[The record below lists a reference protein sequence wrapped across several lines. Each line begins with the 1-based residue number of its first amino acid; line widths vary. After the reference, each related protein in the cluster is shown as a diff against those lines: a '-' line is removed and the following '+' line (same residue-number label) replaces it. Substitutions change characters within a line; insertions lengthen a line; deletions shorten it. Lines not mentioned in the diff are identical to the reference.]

1 MSPGFGGKQMG
12 LGEWSGRLCCTAFLL
27 AVVTLSVSS
36 RHAAASDSSIAI
48 IDRIP
53 RVLVLY
59 PYDERIA
66 ATTAAGE
73 ALRSRLL
80 EATNGKIDLFSE
92 FLDLSRFPEGDH
104 VARMA
109 RYLGEKYAPRRPD
122 VVVALGKE
130 SASFVTANRGT
141 IAPGAKIVAAGF
153 GTATAEKISLPDD
166 VIGAFTTFD
175 ILKTAEMA
183 RSLQPDAR
191 HLYILGGS
199 SDFDRGWLTTA
210 RAALEQFS
218 KSYET
223 TYLEDLT
230 IDEFVERASRVP
242 PDSII
247 LALTVFKDRKGRNF
261 IPRDAIGQIAATA
274 GAPVYG
280 PYETYIDRGVVGGN
294 TVTFE
299 ALGRTVGDLVIDAI
313 AGKPVSDLEAP
324 QTYIADA
331 RQLQRW
337 GLAEKDLPPGTVQM
351 HRDKSLWEE
360 HWVILMAASGLLLAQ
375 ASIISVLLLE
385 RRRRRD
391 AERSAQLHLLEAVHL
406 NQSATAGALSSSI
419 AHELNQPLSAIR
431 NNAEAASVLLRSAN
445 PDHELIQQ
453 ILLDIQEDDQRAGDI
468 ISRMRGLLKKRN
480 EIDWQEFDLNDV
492 TSSAIRIIHGEAE
505 RRGIKLTSTPLPGEL
520 PVRADKVHV
529 QQVILNLA
537 TNGMDAMLNA
547 VPAGRTLSFA
557 TGLANEKAELRVSD
571 TGDGIPEERLIR
583 IFEPFY
589 TTKQAGTGLGLSI
602 ARAILETYGGTIC
615 ADNRPEGGAVFRVA
629 LPLARRE
636 DRSR

>member
-1 MSPGFGGKQMG
+1 MG

-27 AVVTLSVSS
+27 AVVALSVPS
-36 RHAAASDSSIAI
+36 RHVAASDTSIAI
-48 IDRIP
+48 VDRVP

-73 ALRSRLL
+73 ALRSRVL

-109 RYLGEKYAPRRPD
+109 RYLGEKYASRRPD

-183 RSLQPDAR
+183 RSLQPNAR
-191 HLYILGGS
+191 HLYIVGGS

-230 IDEFVERASRVP
+230 IDEFAERASRVP

-247 LALTVFKDRKGRNF
+247 LALTVFKDRAGRNF
-261 IPRDAIGQIAATA
+261 VPRDAIGQIAATA
-274 GAPVYG
+274 SAPVYG
-280 PYETYIDRGVVGGN
+280 PYETYIDHGVVGGN

-299 ALGRTVGDLVIDAI
+299 VLGRTVGDLVIDAI
-313 AGKPVSDLEAP
+313 AGKPVSD
-324 QTYIADA
+324 ADA

-337 GLAEKDLPPGTVQM
+337 GLAEKDLPPGTIQM
-351 HRDKSLWEE
+351 HKERSLWAE
-360 HWVILMAASGLLLAQ
+360 HSVVLVAGGGLVLAQ

-391 AERSAQLHLLEAVHL
+391 AERSSRLHLLEAVHL

-431 NNAEAASVLLRSAN
+431 NNAEAASVLLRSEN

-468 ISRMRGLLKKRN
+468 ISRMRGLLKKRD

-492 TSSAIRIIHGEAE
+492 TSSAIHIIHGEAE
-505 RRGIKLTSTPLPGEL
+505 RRGIKLTSNQLPGGL

-537 TNGMDAMLNA
+537 INAMDSMLDA
-547 VPAGRTLSFA
+547 VPAGRTLTFA
-557 TGLANEKAELRVSD
+557 TELANEKAELRVSD
-571 TGDGIPEERLIR
+571 TGDGIPRERLNK

-589 TTKQAGTGLGLSI
+589 TTKKAGTGLGLSI
-602 ARAILETYGGTIC
+602 ARAIVETYGGTIR

-629 LPLARRE
+629 LPLARRQE
-636 DRSR
+636 RSR

>member
-1 MSPGFGGKQMG
+1 M
-12 LGEWSGRLCCTAFLL
+12 LL
-27 AVVTLSVSS
+27 AVAALDASGGQ
-36 RHAAASDSSIAI
+36 AASSDTSFAI
-48 IDRIP
+48 IDRVP

-59 PYDERIA
+59 PYDERI
-66 ATTAAGE
+66 AAGE

-92 FLDLSRFPEGDH
+92 FLDLSRFPEGGH
-104 VARMA
+104 VPRMA
-109 RYLGEKYAPRRPD
+109 RYLGEKYAARRPD

-130 SASFVTANRGT
+130 SASFVTANRSM

-153 GTATAEKISLPDD
+153 GTATAEKIDLPDD
-166 VIGAFTTFD
+166 VVGAFATFD

-191 HLYILGGS
+191 HLYIVGGS
-199 SDFDRGWLTTA
+199 SDFDRGWLTPA
-210 RAALEQFS
+210 RAALREFS

-242 PDSII
+242 SDSII
-247 LALTVFKDRKGRNF
+247 LALTVFTDRAGRNF
-261 IPRDAIGQIAATA
+261 IPRDAIRQIAATA
-274 GAPVYG
+274 SAPVYG
-280 PYETYIDRGVVGGN
+280 PYQTYIDYGVVGGN

-313 AGKPVSDLEAP
+313 AGKTVSDIEAP
-324 QTYIADA
+324 QTYLADA

-351 HRDKSLWEE
+351 HRERSVWQE
-360 HWVILMAASGLLLAQ
+360 HWVVLVAGSGLVLAQ
-375 ASIISVLLLE
+375 ATIISVLLLE

-391 AERSAQLHLLEAVHL
+391 AERSSRLHLLEAVHL

-431 NNAEAASVLLRSAN
+431 NNAEAASVLLRSES

-468 ISRMRGLLKKRN
+468 ISRMRGLLKKRS

-492 TSSAIRIIHGEAE
+492 TSSAIHIIHGEAE
-505 RRGIKLTSTPLPGEL
+505 RRGITLTSNQLPGEL

-537 TNGMDAMLNA
+537 TNAMDAMLEA
-547 VPAGRTLSFA
+547 VPAGRTLTFA
-557 TGLANEKAELRVSD
+557 TGLANEKVELRVSD
-571 TGDGIPEERLIR
+571 TGDGIPAERLIR

-602 ARAILETYGGTIC
+602 ARAIVETYGGTIC
-615 ADNRPEGGAVFRVA
+615 ADNRPEGGAVFRMI
-629 LPLARRE
+629 LPLAHAE
-636 DRSR
+636 ERSR

>member
-1 MSPGFGGKQMG
+1 MG

-27 AVVTLSVSS
+27 AVAVSSVSS
-36 RHAAASDSSIAI
+36 RQAAASDTSIAVF
-48 IDRIP
+48 DRVP

-109 RYLGEKYAPRRPD
+109 RYLGDKYAVRRPD

-130 SASFVTANRGT
+130 SASFVSANRGT

-153 GTATAEKISLPDD
+153 GTATAEKIDLPDD

-191 HLYILGGS
+191 HLYIVGGS
-199 SDFDRGWLTTA
+199 SDFDRGWLTAA

-230 IDEFVERASRVP
+230 IDEFTERASHVP

-247 LALTVFKDRKGRNF
+247 LALTVFKDREGRNF

-274 GAPVYG
+274 SAPVYG
-280 PYETYIDRGVVGGN
+280 PYQTYIDHGVVGGN

-299 ALGRTVGDLVIDAI
+299 ALGRTVGNLVIDAI

-337 GLAEKDLPPGTVQM
+337 GLAEKDLPPGTIQM
-351 HRDKSLWEE
+351 HKKRSLWEE
-360 HWVILMAASGLLLAQ
+360 HWAILVAGSGLVLAQ
-375 ASIISVLLLE
+375 ASIISVLLFE

-391 AERSAQLHLLEAVHL
+391 AESRSRLHLLEAVHL

-431 NNAEAASVLLRSAN
+431 NNAEAAAVLLRSVN
-445 PDHELIQQ
+445 PDHQLIQQ

-468 ISRMRGLLKKRN
+468 ISRMRGLLKKRS

-492 TSSAIRIIHGEAE
+492 TSSAIHIIHGEAE
-505 RRGIKLTSTPLPGEL
+505 RRGITLTSTQPPGEL

-537 TNGMDAMLNA
+537 TNAMDAMLDA
-547 VPAGRTLSFA
+547 VPAGRTLTFT
-557 TGLANEKAELRVSD
+557 TGLANEKAELLVSD

-629 LPLARRE
+629 LPLAHRE
-636 DRSR
+636 EQSR

>member
-1 MSPGFGGKQMG
+1 MG

-27 AVVTLSVSS
+27 AVVAISVSG
-36 RHAAASDSSIAI
+36 RDAAASDTSIAI
-48 IDRIP
+48 IDRVP

-80 EATNGKIDLFSE
+80 EATNGRIDLFSE

-109 RYLGEKYAPRRPD
+109 RYLGEKYAARRPD

-153 GTATAEKISLPDD
+153 GTATADKISLPND

-191 HLYILGGS
+191 HLYIVGGS

-230 IDEFVERASRVP
+230 IDEFVDRASRVP

-247 LALTVFKDRKGRNF
+247 LALTVFKDRAGRNF

-274 GAPVYG
+274 SAPVYG
-280 PYETYIDRGVVGGN
+280 PYQTYIDHGVVGGN

-313 AGKPVSDLEAP
+313 AGKPLLDIEAP

-331 RQLQRW
+331 RQLKRW
-337 GLAEKDLPPGTVQM
+337 GLAEKDLPPGTIQM
-351 HRDKSLWEE
+351 HRERSLWEE
-360 HWVILMAASGLLLAQ
+360 HWVVLVAGSGLVLAQ

-391 AERSAQLHLLEAVHL
+391 AERSSRLYLLEAIHL

-431 NNAEAASVLLRSAN
+431 NNAEAASVLLRSES
-445 PDHELIQQ
+445 PDRELIQQ

-468 ISRMRGLLKKRN
+468 ISRMRGLLKKRS

-492 TSSAIRIIHGEAE
+492 TSSAIHIIHGEAE
-505 RRGIKLTSTPLPGEL
+505 RRGITLTSSRPPSEL
-520 PVRADKVHV
+520 RVRADKVHV

-537 TNGMDAMLNA
+537 TNAMDAMLEA
-547 VPAGRTLSFA
+547 VPAGRTLTFA

-571 TGDGIPEERLIR
+571 TGKGIPEERLIR

-602 ARAILETYGGTIC
+602 ARAIIETYGGTIC
-615 ADNRPEGGAVFRVA
+615 ADNRPEGGAVFRMV
-629 LPLARRE
+629 LPLAHGQE
-636 DRSR
+636 RSR

>member
-1 MSPGFGGKQMG
+1 MD
-12 LGEWSGRLCCTAFLL
+12 LGEWSGRLCCTVFFL
-27 AVVTLSVSS
+27 AVAALSVSS
-36 RHAAASDSSIAI
+36 RQAAASDTSIAI
-48 IDRIP
+48 IDRVP
-53 RVLVLY
+53 RVLALY

-122 VVVALGKE
+122 VIVALGRE
-130 SASFVTANRGT
+130 SASFITANRDT

-153 GTATAEKISLPDD
+153 GNATAEKIDLPDD

-183 RSLQPDAR
+183 RNLQPDAR
-191 HLYILGGS
+191 HLYIVGGS

-230 IDEFVERASRVP
+230 IDEFVERTSRVP
-242 PDSII
+242 ADSII
-247 LALTVFKDRKGRNF
+247 LALTVFKDRAGRNF
-261 IPRDAIGQIAATA
+261 IPRDAIRQIAATA
-274 GAPVYG
+274 SAPVYG
-280 PYETYIDRGVVGGN
+280 PYQTYIDHGVVGGN
-294 TVTFE
+294 TVTFD

-324 QTYIADA
+324 QTYVADA

-351 HRDKSLWEE
+351 HRERSLWEE
-360 HWVILMAASGLLLAQ
+360 HWVILVTVSGLLLAQ
-375 ASIISVLLLE
+375 ASIISVLLFE
-385 RRRRRD
+385 RRRRRN

-505 RRGIKLTSTPLPGEL
+505 RRGIKLTSTQPPGEL

-537 TNGMDAMLNA
+537 TNAMDAMLNA
-547 VPAGRTLSFA
+547 VPAGRTLTFA

-571 TGDGIPEERLIR
+571 TGDGIPEERLIH

-602 ARAILETYGGTIC
+602 ARAILETYGGTIR
-615 ADNRPEGGAVFRVA
+615 ADNRPEGGAVFRVT
-629 LPLARRE
+629 LPLAHRQE
-636 DRSR
+636 RS

>member
-1 MSPGFGGKQMG
+1 M
-12 LGEWSGRLCCTAFLL
+12 LL
-27 AVVTLSVSS
+27 AVAALDASGGQ
-36 RHAAASDSSIAI
+36 AASSDTSFAI
-48 IDRIP
+48 IDRVP

-92 FLDLSRFPEGDH
+92 FLDLSRFPEGGH
-104 VARMA
+104 VPRMA
-109 RYLGEKYAPRRPD
+109 RYLGEKYAARRPD

-130 SASFVTANRGT
+130 SASFVTANRSM

-153 GTATAEKISLPDD
+153 GTATAEKIDLPDD
-166 VIGAFTTFD
+166 VVGAFATFD

-191 HLYILGGS
+191 HLYIVGGS
-199 SDFDRGWLTTA
+199 SDFDRGWLTPA
-210 RAALEQFS
+210 RAALREFS

-242 PDSII
+242 SDSII
-247 LALTVFKDRKGRNF
+247 LALTVFTDRAGRNF
-261 IPRDAIGQIAATA
+261 IPRDAIRQIAATA
-274 GAPVYG
+274 SAPVYG
-280 PYETYIDRGVVGGN
+280 PYQTYIDYGVVGGN

-313 AGKPVSDLEAP
+313 AGKTVSDIEAP
-324 QTYIADA
+324 QTYLADA

-351 HRDKSLWEE
+351 HRERSVWQE
-360 HWVILMAASGLLLAQ
+360 HWVVLVAGSGLVLAQ
-375 ASIISVLLLE
+375 ATIISVLLLE

-391 AERSAQLHLLEAVHL
+391 AERSSRLHLLEAVHL

-431 NNAEAASVLLRSAN
+431 NNAEAASVLLRSES

-468 ISRMRGLLKKRN
+468 ISRMRGLLKKRS

-492 TSSAIRIIHGEAE
+492 TSSAIHIIHGEAE
-505 RRGIKLTSTPLPGEL
+505 RRGITLTSNQLPGEL

-537 TNGMDAMLNA
+537 TNAMDAMLEA
-547 VPAGRTLSFA
+547 VPAGRTLTFA
-557 TGLANEKAELRVSD
+557 TGLANEKVELRVSD
-571 TGDGIPEERLIR
+571 TGDGIPAERLIR

-602 ARAILETYGGTIC
+602 ARAIVETYGGTIC
-615 ADNRPEGGAVFRVA
+615 ADNRPEGGAVFRMI
-629 LPLARRE
+629 LPLAHAE
-636 DRSR
+636 ERSR

>member
-1 MSPGFGGKQMG
+1 MG
-12 LGEWSGRLCCTAFLL
+12 LGDWSGRLCCTAFFL
-27 AVVTLSVSS
+27 AVAALSVSS
-36 RHAAASDSSIAI
+36 RQAAASDTSIAI
-48 IDRIP
+48 IDRVP

-92 FLDLSRFPEGDH
+92 FLDLSRFPEGEH

-109 RYLGEKYAPRRPD
+109 RYLGEKYAARRPD
-122 VVVALGKE
+122 VVVAVGRE
-130 SASFVTANRGT
+130 SASFIVANRGT

-153 GTATAEKISLPDD
+153 GTATAEKIALPDD
-166 VIGAFTTFD
+166 VIGAFSTFN

-183 RSLQPDAR
+183 RGLQPDAR
-191 HLYILGGS
+191 HLYIVGGS
-199 SDFDRGWLTTA
+199 SDFDRSWLTTA
-210 RAALEQFS
+210 RADLKQFS
-218 KSYET
+218 KSYDTT
-223 TYLEDLT
+223 TYLEDLA

-247 LALTVFKDRKGRNF
+247 LALTVFKDRTGRNF
-261 IPRDAIGQIAATA
+261 VPRDAIRQIAATA
-274 GAPVYG
+274 SAPVYG
-280 PYETYIDRGVVGGN
+280 PYQTYIDYGVVGGN
-294 TVTFE
+294 TVTFD

-313 AGKPVSDLEAP
+313 AGKPASDLEAP
-324 QTYIADA
+324 QTYVADA

-351 HRDKSLWEE
+351 HRVKSLWEE
-360 HWVILMAASGLLLAQ
+360 HWVLLVAGSGLLLAQ
-375 ASIISVLLLE
+375 AGIISVLLLE

-431 NNAEAASVLLRSAN
+431 NNAEAASVLLRREP

-468 ISRMRGLLKKRN
+468 ISRMRELLKKRN

-505 RRGIKLTSTPLPGEL
+505 RRGIKLTSTQPPGEL

-602 ARAILETYGGTIC
+602 ARAILETYGGTIR

-629 LPLARRE
+629 LPLAHRE
-636 DRSR
+636 ERSR

>member
-1 MSPGFGGKQMG
+1 MG

-27 AVVTLSVSS
+27 AVVAVSVPS
-36 RHAAASDSSIAI
+36 RHVAASDTSIAI
-48 IDRIP
+48 IDRVP

-80 EATNGKIDLFSE
+80 EATNGRIDLFSE

-104 VARMA
+104 VVRMA
-109 RYLGEKYAPRRPD
+109 RYLGEKYAARRPD

-130 SASFVTANRGT
+130 SASFVTANRRT

-191 HLYILGGS
+191 HLYIVGGS

-230 IDEFVERASRVP
+230 IDEFVDRASRVP

-247 LALTVFKDRKGRNF
+247 LALTVFKDRAGRNF

-274 GAPVYG
+274 SAPVYG
-280 PYETYIDRGVVGGN
+280 PYQTYIDHGVVGGN

-324 QTYIADA
+324 QTYIVDA

-337 GLAEKDLPPGTVQM
+337 GLAEEDLPPGTIQM
-351 HRDKSLWEE
+351 HKERSLWEE
-360 HWVILMAASGLLLAQ
+360 HWVVLVAGSGLVLAQ

-391 AERSAQLHLLEAVHL
+391 AERSSRLHLLEAIHL

-431 NNAEAASVLLRSAN
+431 NNAEAASVLLRSES
-445 PDHELIQQ
+445 PDRELIQQ

-468 ISRMRGLLKKRN
+468 ISRMRGLLKKRS
-480 EIDWQEFDLNDV
+480 EIDWQEFDLNEV
-492 TSSAIRIIHGEAE
+492 TSSAIHIIHGEAE
-505 RRGIKLTSTPLPGEL
+505 RRGIKLKSNQLPGEL

-537 TNGMDAMLNA
+537 INAMDSMLDA
-547 VPAGRTLSFA
+547 VPAGRMLTFA

-571 TGDGIPEERLIR
+571 TGDGIPRDRLNN

-589 TTKQAGTGLGLSI
+589 TTKKAGTGLGLSI
-602 ARAILETYGGTIC
+602 ARAIVETYGGTIR

-629 LPLARRE
+629 LPLARRQE
-636 DRSR
+636 RSR

>member
-1 MSPGFGGKQMG
+1 MG

-27 AVVTLSVSS
+27 AVAVLGASS
-36 RHAAASDSSIAI
+36 RHAAASDASIAI
-48 IDRIP
+48 VGRVP

-92 FLDLSRFPEGDH
+92 FLDLSRFPEGEH

-109 RYLGEKYAPRRPD
+109 RYLGEKYAARRPD
-122 VVVALGKE
+122 VVVAFGRE
-130 SASFVTANRGT
+130 SASFIVANHGT

-153 GTATAEKISLPDD
+153 GTATAEKIALPDD
-166 VIGAFTTFD
+166 VIGAFSTFN

-183 RSLQPDAR
+183 RGLQPHAR
-191 HLYILGGS
+191 HLYIVGGS
-199 SDFDRGWLTTA
+199 SDFDRSWLTTT
-210 RAALEQFS
+210 RADLKQFS
-218 KSYET
+218 KSFDTT

-247 LALTVFKDRKGRNF
+247 IALTVFKDKTGRNF
-261 IPRDAIGQIAATA
+261 VPRDAIRQISATA
-274 GAPVYG
+274 SAPVYG
-280 PYETYIDRGVVGGN
+280 PYQTYIDHGVVGGN
-294 TVTFE
+294 TVTFD

-324 QTYIADA
+324 QTYIADV
-331 RQLQRW
+331 RQLRRW
-337 GLAEKDLPPGTVQM
+337 GLAEEDLPPGTVPM
-351 HRDKSLWEE
+351 YREKSLWEE
-360 HWVILMAASGLLLAQ
+360 HWVILVAASGLLLAQ

-385 RRRRRD
+385 RRRRRV
-391 AERSAQLHLLEAVHL
+391 AERSARLHLLEAVHL

-468 ISRMRGLLKKRN
+468 ISRMRGLLKKRS

-492 TSSAIRIIHGEAE
+492 TSSAIHIIHGEAE
-505 RRGIKLTSTPLPGEL
+505 RRGITLTSTQPPGEL

-537 TNGMDAMLNA
+537 TNAMDAMLNA
-547 VPAGRTLSFA
+547 VPAGRTLTFA

-615 ADNRPEGGAVFRVA
+615 AGNRPEGGAVFCVA
-629 LPLARRE
+629 LPLAHRE
-636 DRSR
+636 EQSR

>member
-1 MSPGFGGKQMG
+1 MG
-12 LGEWSGRLCCTAFLL
+12 LSERSGRLCRTACFL
-27 AVVTLSVSS
+27 AV
-36 RHAAASDSSIAI
+36 AAASVSTLQAQTSDTSVAI
-48 IDRIP
+48 IDRVP

-80 EATNGKIDLFSE
+80 EATKGKIDLFSE
-92 FLDLSRFPEGDH
+92 FLDLSRFPEGEH

-109 RYLGEKYAPRRPD
+109 RYLGEKYAVRRPD
-122 VVVALGKE
+122 VVVAVGRE
-130 SASFVTANRGT
+130 SASFIAANQGT
-141 IAPGAKIVAAGF
+141 IAPGAKIVAADF
-153 GTATAEKISLPDD
+153 GTTTAEKIDLPDD
-166 VIGAFTTFD
+166 VIAAFTTFD

-183 RSLQPDAR
+183 RSLQPHAR
-191 HLYILGGS
+191 HLYIVGGS
-199 SDFDRGWLTTA
+199 SDFDRSWLTAA
-210 RAALEQFS
+210 RADLKQFS
-218 KSYET
+218 KSYATT

-247 LALTVFKDRKGRNF
+247 LALTVFKDRTGRNF

-274 GAPVYG
+274 SAPVYG
-280 PYETYIDRGVVGGN
+280 PYQTYIDHGVVGGN

-299 ALGRTVGDLVIDAI
+299 ALGRTVGNLVIDAI

-337 GLAEKDLPPGTVQM
+337 GLAEKDLPPGTIQM
-351 HRDKSLWEE
+351 HKERSLWEE
-360 HWVILMAASGLLLAQ
+360 HWPILVAGSGLVLAQ
-375 ASIISVLLLE
+375 ASIISVLLFE

-391 AERSAQLHLLEAVHL
+391 AESRSRLHLLEAVHL

-468 ISRMRGLLKKRN
+468 ISRMRGMLKKRS

-492 TSSAIRIIHGEAE
+492 TSSAIHIIHGEAE
-505 RRGIKLTSTPLPGEL
+505 RRGITLTSTQQPGEL

-537 TNGMDAMLNA
+537 TNAMDAMLDA
-547 VPAGRTLSFA
+547 APPGRALTFA
-557 TGLANEKAELRVSD
+557 TGLANEYAELQVSD

-602 ARAILETYGGTIC
+602 ARAILETYGGSIC
-615 ADNRPEGGAVFRVA
+615 AGNRPEGGAVFRVA
-629 LPLARRE
+629 LPLAHRE
-636 DRSR
+636 EQSR